1 MDTEKS
7 GIKGNM
13 RTVLIRKKMRWNAV
27 LLALPGILLWSDIL
41 LACHK
46 GGPMGFANND
56 PGAFSLDIS
65 SSPTYTAA
73 STVGMAGCKNWDY
86 ARQQQQHYI
95 QDQWSV
101 IVEDASR
108 GSGEHLTALAQ
119 IMGCN
124 KSDQVDF
131 EIMVHHHYSF
141 LFHKIDPGINF
152 ILKLE
157 DLFSQNQSLSC
168 TG

>member
-1 MDTEKS
+1 MDAENS
-7 GIKGNM
+7 GIKGDM
-13 RTVLIRKKMRWNAV
+13 RTVLIRKKMRLNAV
-27 LLALPGILLWSDIL
+27 LLALLGILLWSDIL
-41 LACHK
+41 LACHR
-46 GGPMGFANND
+46 GGPMGFADND

-86 ARQQQQHYI
+86 ARQQQLHYI

-101 IVEDASR
+101 IGEDASR
-108 GSGEHLTALAQ
+108 GSGENLTALAQ

-131 EIMVHHHYSF
+131 EIMVHHYYSF
-141 LFHKIDPGINF
+141 LFHKTDPGINF

-157 DLFSQNQSLSC
+157 DLLSQNQSMSC

>member
-1 MDTEKS
+1 
-7 GIKGNM
+7 M
-13 RTVLIRKKMRWNAV
+13 RTVLIRKKMRLNAV
-27 LLALPGILLWSDIL
+27 LLALPGILLWSEIL
-41 LACHK
+41 LACHR
-46 GGPMGFANND
+46 GGPMGFADND

-86 ARQQQQHYI
+86 ARQQQLQYI

-124 KSDQVDF
+124 KSGQVDF

-141 LFHKIDPGINF
+141 LFHKTDPGINF
-152 ILKLE
+152 ILNLE
-157 DLFSQNQSLSC
+157 DLLSQNQSMSC

>member
-1 MDTEKS
+1 MDASKS
-7 GIKGNM
+7 GIKGDM
-13 RTVLIRKKMRWNAV
+13 RTVLIRKKMRLNAV
-27 LLALPGILLWSDIL
+27 LLALPGILLWSEIL
-41 LACHK
+41 LACHR
-46 GGPMGFANND
+46 GGPMGFANNA

-86 ARQQQQHYI
+86 ARQQQLHYI

-101 IVEDASR
+101 IGEDASR
-108 GSGEHLTALAQ
+108 GSGENLTALAQ

-124 KSDQVDF
+124 KSDQVEF

-141 LFHKIDPGINF
+141 LFHKTDPGINF

-157 DLFSQNQSLSC
+157 DLFSKNQSMSC
-168 TG
+168 T

>member
-1 MDTEKS
+1 MW
-7 GIKGNM
+7 
-13 RTVLIRKKMRWNAV
+13 TVLIRKKMRLNAV
-27 LLALPGILLWSDIL
+27 LLALLGILLWSDIL

-46 GGPMGFANND
+46 GGPMGFADND

-86 ARQQQQHYI
+86 ARQQQLHYI

-141 LFHKIDPGINF
+141 LFHKTDPGINF

-157 DLFSQNQSLSC
+157 DLFSQNQSMSC

>member
-1 MDTEKS
+1 
-7 GIKGNM
+7 
-13 RTVLIRKKMRWNAV
+13 MRWNAV
-27 LLALPGILLWSDIL
+27 LLVLPGILLWSDIL
-41 LACHK
+41 LACHR
-46 GGPMGFANND
+46 GGPMGFADND

-86 ARQQQQHYI
+86 ARQQPLHYT

-141 LFHKIDPGINF
+141 LFHKTDPGINF

-157 DLFSQNQSLSC
+157 DLFSQNQSMSC

>member
-1 MDTEKS
+1 MDAENS
-7 GIKGNM
+7 GTKGEM
-13 RTVLIRKKMRWNAV
+13 RTILIRKKMKWMSV
-27 LLALPGILLWSDIL
+27 LLALPAILLWNESL
-41 LACHK
+41 MACHR
-46 GGPMGFANND
+46 GGPMGFADND
-56 PGAFSLDIS
+56 PGAFSLDVS

-86 ARQQQQHYI
+86 ARQQQLHYI

-141 LFHKIDPGINF
+141 LFHKTDPGINF

-157 DLFSQNQSLSC
+157 DLLSQNQSMAC

>member
-1 MDTEKS
+1 MDAEKS
-7 GIKGNM
+7 GIKGDM
-13 RTVLIRKKMRWNAV
+13 RTVLIRKKMRLNAV

-46 GGPMGFANND
+46 GGPMGFADND
-56 PGAFSLDIS
+56 AGAFSLDIS

-86 ARQQQQHYI
+86 ARQQQLHYI

-141 LFHKIDPGINF
+141 LFHKTDPGINF
-152 ILKLE
+152 ILKLK
-157 DLFSQNQSLSC
+157 DLFSQNQSISC